1 VFISTLK
8 RIPGLYE
15 FLRYRIYAPLQSKN
29 RKRVFL
35 KIYQENAWGDRSSVS
50 GPGSSLEA
58 TAELR
63 RTLPGLLA
71 ELGVKSLL
79 DIPCGDLEWI
89 KHVPL
94 GIEKYIGADIVEPL
108 IEKNRVQYPNFGEF
122 IHLDLL
128 KDPLPS
134 VDAILCRDCFIH
146 LSNRDVIKALA
157 NIART
162 SSRYLITTTF
172 PDLTINQDTVTPYWR
187 ALNLQLAPY
196 NLPPPLRIV
205 GDFSP
210 LQAPHEQKY
219 QGVWRIGDLREI
231 LSI

>member
-1 VFISTLK
+1 MLKSTLK
-8 RIPGLYE
+8 RVPGLYE

-29 RKRVFL
+29 RNRVFL
-35 KIYQENAWGDRSSVS
+35 KIYEENAWGDRTSVS

-63 RTLPGLLA
+63 RTLPSLLS

-94 GIEKYIGADIVEPL
+94 GIEKYIGADIVKPL
-108 IEKNRVQYPNFGEF
+108 IEKNRVQYASLGEF
-122 IHLDLL
+122 LHLDLL
-128 KDPLPS
+128 TDPLPS

-162 SSRYLITTTF
+162 DTQYLITTTF
-172 PDLTINQDTVTPYWR
+172 PDLKTNQDTVTPYWR
-187 ALNLQLAPY
+187 ALNLQLPPY
-196 NLPPPLRIV
+196 NLPPPFRIV

-210 LQAPHEQKY
+210 LQAAHEQKY
-219 QGVWRIGDLREI
+219 QGVWQIGVLRKVCRG
-231 LSI
+231 